1 MLNYLIN
8 TNSTFMALYQI
19 VPTGSFSDIKK
30 KKKKLPKKMS
40 FWPQVTTT
48 KGQTE
53 RRMEPI

>member
-8 TNSTFMALYQI
+8 TNSTFMALYPI
-19 VPTGSFSDIKK
+19 ILTGSFSDIN

>member
-8 TNSTFMALYQI
+8 TNSTFMVLYQI
-19 VPTGSFSDIKK
+19 VLTVSFSDIKG
-30 KKKKLPKKMS
+30 KKKLPKKMS
-40 FWPQVTTT
+40 FWPQVTT